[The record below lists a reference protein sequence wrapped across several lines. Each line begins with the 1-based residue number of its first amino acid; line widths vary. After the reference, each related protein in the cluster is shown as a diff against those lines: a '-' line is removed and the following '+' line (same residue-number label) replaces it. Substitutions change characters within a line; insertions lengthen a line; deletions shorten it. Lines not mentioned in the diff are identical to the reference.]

1 MKTYLLL
8 LGAAALLALPAAG
21 QSTSMAAARPV
32 SAAAPARPAPARPA
46 AALSAD
52 EQLFTGLIG
61 QVSTAVEKHDMS
73 ALGKLMAPEYMHY
86 NPNNGSGARAEELA
100 FIGTWGKTGVKLIGP
115 VRVNRYGS
123 TAVTV
128 SSSVFTGRDEG
139 KDFSNTVQMMIVW
152 VLRGGAWQMAVVQS
166 KALPA

>member
-21 QSTSMAAARPV
+21 QSISMAAARPV
-32 SAAAPARPAPARPA
+32 SAAAPARPV

-52 EQLFTGLIG
+52 EQLFTGLVNQAG
-61 QVSTAVEKHDMS
+61 AAVEKHDMT

-86 NPNNGSGARAEELA
+86 NPNNGSSARAEELA

-128 SSSVFTGRDEG
+128 STSVFSGNDKG
-139 KDFSNTVQMMIVW
+139 KESSRTVQMMIVW

-166 KALPA
+166 KAMPA

>member
-1 MKTYLLL
+1 MKTFLPLPLTALVLLTF
-8 LGAAALLALPAAG
+8 PAAG
-21 QSTSMAAARPV
+21 QSTA
-32 SAAAPARPAPARPA
+32 SAAASAPSARPA
-46 AALSAD
+46 ASLSAD

-61 QVSTAVEKHDMS
+61 QVSTAVEKHDMA
-73 ALGKLMAPEYMHY
+73 ALGKFMAPEYVHH

-100 FIGTWGKTGVKLIGP
+100 YIGTWGQTGVKLISP
-115 VRVNRYGS
+115 VKVNRYGS

-128 SSSVFTGRDEG
+128 STLVFTGRDEG
-139 KDFSNTVQMMIVW
+139 KESSSTVQMMIVW

>member
-1 MKTYLLL
+1 MKTYLLSL
-8 LGAAALLALPAAG
+8 LALALLALPAAG
-21 QSTSMAAARPV
+21 QSTTVAAARPGP
-32 SAAAPARPAPARPA
+32 AAAPARPA

-61 QVSTAVEKHDMS
+61 QVSTAVEKHDMA
-73 ALGKLMAPEYMHY
+73 ALGKFMAPEYVHY

-100 FIGTWGKTGVKLIGP
+100 YIGTWGQTGVKLIGP
-115 VRVNRYGS
+115 VKVNRYGS

-128 SSSVFTGRDEG
+128 STLVFTGRDQG
-139 KDFSNTVQMMIVW
+139 KESSSTVQMMIAW

>member
-1 MKTYLLL
+1 MKTYFLL

-32 SAAAPARPAPARPA
+32 SAAAAARPV

-61 QVSTAVEKHDMS
+61 QVSTAVEKHDMA
-73 ALGKLMAPEYMHY
+73 ALGKFMAPEYVHY
-86 NPNNGSGARAEELA
+86 NPDNGSGARAEELA
-100 FIGTWGKTGVKLIGP
+100 YISTWGQTGVKLIGS
-115 VRVNRYGS
+115 VKVNRYGS

-128 SSSVFTGRDEG
+128 STLVFTGRDQG
-139 KDFSNTVQMMIVW
+139 KESSSTVQMMIAW
-152 VLRGGAWQMAVVQS
+152 VLRGGVWQMAVVQS
-166 KALPA
+166 KAVPA

>member
-1 MKTYLLL
+1 MKTYFLL

-32 SAAAPARPAPARPA
+32 SAAAAARPA

-61 QVSTAVEKHDMS
+61 QVSTAVEKHDMA
-73 ALGKLMAPEYMHY
+73 ALGKFMAPEYVHY
-86 NPNNGSGARAEELA
+86 TPNNGSSARAEELA
-100 FIGTWGKTGVKLIGP
+100 YIGTWGQTGVKLIGP

-128 SSSVFTGRDEG
+128 SSLVFTGRDQG
-139 KDFSNTVQMMIVW
+139 KDFSNTVQTMIVW
-152 VLRGGAWQMAVVQS
+152 VLRGGAWQMAVMQS
-166 KALPA
+166 KVVPA

>member
-1 MKTYLLL
+1 MKIYLLSL
-8 LGAAALLALPAAG
+8 LALALLALPAAG
-21 QSTSMAAARPV
+21 QLTTVAAARPGP
-32 SAAAPARPAPARPA
+32 AAAPARPA

-61 QVSTAVEKHDMS
+61 QVSTAVEKHDMA
-73 ALGKLMAPEYMHY
+73 ALGKFMAPEYVHY

-115 VRVNRYGS
+115 VKVNRYGS

-128 SSSVFTGRDEG
+128 STSVFTGRDEG

-152 VLRGGAWQMAVVQS
+152 VLRDGAWQMAVVQS

>member
-21 QSTSMAAARPV
+21 QSTSMATARPV
-32 SAAAPARPAPARPA
+32 SAAAPARPA

-61 QVSTAVEKHDMS
+61 QVSTAVEKHDMA
-73 ALGKLMAPEYMHY
+73 ALGKFMAPEYMHY

-128 SSSVFTGRDEG
+128 STLVFTGRDQG
-139 KDFSNTVQMMIVW
+139 KESSSTVQMMIAW

>member
-21 QSTSMAAARPV
+21 QSASMATARPV
-32 SAAAPARPAPARPA
+32 SAAAAARPA
-46 AALSAD
+46 AALSVD

-61 QVSTAVEKHDMS
+61 QVGAAVEKHDMA
-73 ALGKLMAPEYMHY
+73 ALGKFMAPEYMHH
-86 NPNNGSGARAEELA
+86 NPNNGSSARAEELA
-100 FIGTWGKTGVKLIGP
+100 YIGTWGKTGVKLIGP

-152 VLRGGAWQMAVVQS
+152 VLRGGAWQMAVMQS
-166 KALPA
+166 KVMPA